1 MNYRSFDPVVY
12 SEPMVVNELRSKRLV
27 LRPLRHDDAE
37 QLLAY
42 QSRPDVVRYLPWPVR
57 DAAAVAEALDL
68 AVTRTSFANEGDY
81 LALAIELSATG
92 DVIGQVNAM
101 YRSAVHQQAEVGYVL
116 NPSFGGMG
124 YATEATSALVDALV
138 ATGLIHRLFMR
149 IDVRNDRSLA
159 LAERLGFRRE
169 GHHREVEV
177 AKGERV
183 DIVIYALLAR
193 EWRERQGNSG
203 SPVG

>member
-1 MNYRSFDPVVY
+1 MKQTELVIDPVLA
-12 SEPMVVNELRSKRLV
+12 SPRLR
-27 LRPLRHDDAE
+27 LRPLLSSDADA
-37 QLLAY
+37 LLRY
-42 QSRPDVVRYLPWPVR
+42 QSDPEVARYLPWPVR
-57 DAAAVAEALDL
+57 DSHAVAEALSL
-68 AVTRTSFANEGDY
+68 AVTRTRFEQEGDY
-81 LALAIELSATG
+81 LALAIELFATG
-92 DVIGQVNAM
+92 EVIGQVNAM
-101 YRSAVHQQAEVGYVL
+101 NRSAVHQQAEVGYVL
-116 NPSFGGMG
+116 NPAFGGLG
-124 YATEATSALVDALV
+124 YATEATSTLVDALV

-149 IDVRNDRSLA
+149 IDARNDRSLA

-193 EWRERQGNSG
+193 EWRDRQENHG